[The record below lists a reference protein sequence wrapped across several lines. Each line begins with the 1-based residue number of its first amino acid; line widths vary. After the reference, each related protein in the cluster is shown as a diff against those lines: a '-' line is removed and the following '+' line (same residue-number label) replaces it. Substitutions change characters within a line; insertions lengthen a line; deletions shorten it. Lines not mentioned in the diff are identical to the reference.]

1 MKYCIR
7 SQTYKASNVTFN
19 AVTQVATSYGW
30 WNFVQPV
37 GAYLVFN
44 NYAYSNT
51 TARHQHKVRYLLRS
65 LGIEPDFIIE
75 VPSGLQDQNWRQS
88 AIRHYENKIKALQ
101 EQIAKPRSRKEKNL
115 ERTKQIEV
123 YQAKIELLYEI

>member
-1 MKYCIR
+1 MKYYSR
-7 SQTYKASNVTFN
+7 SQTYKASNVIFN
-19 AVTQVATSYGW
+19 TVTQVATSYGW
-30 WNFVQPV
+30 WNFVQPI

-44 NYAYSNT
+44 DYVYSKT

-65 LGIEPDFIIE
+65 LGIEPDFTLE

-88 AIRHYENKIKALQ
+88 AIRHYENKIKALE
-101 EQIAKPRSRKEKNL
+101 EQIAKPRSHKAKNL

-123 YQAKIELLYEI
+123 CQAKIELLYEI